1 MAGKLRAKQIGR
13 LRPGRHGDGGTL
25 FLVVEAPPSGSRHW
39 VQRLTVNGRR
49 RDIGLGGWPF
59 VGLAEARD
67 RAFVNRQAARRGGDP
82 VPRAATVPTFRQA
95 AAKVEAA
102 THWAGRTAESRR
114 VAFATYC
121 AAILDRR
128 VDQVDRRATL
138 AILAPIWIE
147 KAATARRLRGWLR
160 GVLAWAQAHG
170 HVEVNYAGEAIDG
183 GLPTNGKATREH
195 RPALRYQDVP
205 GALERIAAST
215 AAPSVR
221 ACLRFIALTA
231 VRSGEARLMVW
242 SEVDLTAR
250 EWKIPASRM
259 KAGREHR
266 VPLSDQAVEVL
277 VTMQPGAGLVFPA
290 RVGKPISPS
299 TLLKAF
305 HAATGTKAS
314 VHGLRSS
321 FRVWCAEAANTTR
334 DLAEQ
339 CLAHVVGSEI
349 ERSYQRGDL
358 FDHRRR
364 LMADWAAFCGAGH
377 HSAPAPSG
385 T

>member
-138 AILAPIWIE
+138 AILVPIWIE
-147 KAATARRLRGWLR
+147 KRATARRLRGWLR
-160 GVLAWAQAHG
+160 GVFSWAQAHG
-170 HVEVNYAGEAIDG
+170 HVEVNVAGECIDG
-183 GLPTNGKATREH
+183 ALPKANGKATHAH
-195 RPALRYQDVP
+195 RPALEYRQVP
-205 GALERIAAST
+205 GALAAIAASGAT
-215 AAPSVR
+215 LPVK
-221 ACLRFIALTA
+221 ACLRFIILTA
-231 VRSGEARLMVW
+231 VRSGEARLATW
-242 SEVDLTAR
+242 AEIDLPGR

-266 VPLSDQAVEVL
+266 VPLSDQAVEALESVRPL
-277 VTMQPGAGLVFPA
+277 AGPSGLVFPG
-290 RVGKPISPS
+290 VGGKPLGSS
-299 TLLKAF
+299 VLLKLINREVSTA
-305 HAATGTKAS
+305 AS
-314 VHGLRSS
+314 VHGCRSS

-358 FDHRRR
+358 FDRRRR
-364 LMADWAAFCGAGH
+364 LLADWAAFCG
-377 HSAPAPSG
+377 SG
-385 T
+385 Q